1 VSGAG
6 RTVNALTFDIEDYY
20 HVEAF
25 QSVIRREDWHGY
37 ERRVYNSTLKI
48 LEILGRSGIEAT
60 FFILGWV
67 AEHTPGIV
75 KEIQAAG
82 HDIASH
88 GYAHQII
95 YHQTPEQFAGDV
107 QRSLRVIEDIT
118 GEKVLGFRAPSFSVT
133 KRSLWAIEILQSLG
147 LAYDS
152 SVFPIIHDLYGI
164 PDAPRRPYQIA
175 AGFWEFPMTTIRVL
189 GANLPVGGG
198 AYLRVFPYWWTR
210 WGIRQ
215 ANSDGGPAV
224 VYLHPWELDPG
235 HPRIKT
241 SRLNH
246 FRHYTNLEKT
256 EERLVAL
263 CRDFQFTSLR
273 RLLAEVGADRAS

>member
-1 VSGAG
+1 MTSS
-6 RTVNALTFDIEDYY
+6 RQSVNAMTFDVEDYY

-25 QSVIRREDWHGY
+25 QSVIQRENWPGY
-37 ERRVYNSTLKI
+37 ERRVANSTLKI
-48 LEILGRSGIEAT
+48 LDILGRYGITAT

-82 HDIASH
+82 HDIGSH

-95 YHQTPEQFAGDV
+95 YHQTPEEFAHDV
-107 QRSLRVIEDIT
+107 RRSLEIIEGIT

-152 SVFPIIHDLYGI
+152 SVFPIVHDLYGI
-164 PDAPRRPYQIA
+164 PDAPRHPYEIA
-175 AGFWEFPMTTIRVL
+175 DGFWEFPMTTIRIL
-189 GANLPVGGG
+189 GANFPVGGG
-198 AYLRVFPYWWTR
+198 GYLRLFPYWWTR
-210 WGIRQ
+210 WGIRR
-215 ANSDGGPAV
+215 ANSGGDPAV

-235 HPRIKT
+235 HPKIKT
-241 SRLNH
+241 SRINH
-246 FRHYTNLEKT
+246 LRHYTNLEKT
-256 EERLVAL
+256 EDRLIAL
-263 CRDFQFTSLR
+263 CRDFRFTSLR
-273 RLLAEVGADRAS
+273 GLLHRVAD

>member
-1 VSGAG
+1 M
-6 RTVNALTFDIEDYY
+6 TFDVEDYY

-25 QSVIRREDWHGY
+25 QSVIQRQDWDSY

-48 LEILGRSGIEAT
+48 LEILSRYGITAT

-67 AEHTPGIV
+67 AEHTPGVV

-82 HDIASH
+82 HEIGSH

-95 YHQTPEQFAGDV
+95 YHQTPDEFAADV
-107 QRSLRVIEDIT
+107 RRSLEIIEGIT

-133 KRSLWAIEILQSLG
+133 KHSLWAIEILQSFG
-147 LAYDS
+147 LTYDS

-164 PDAPRRPYQIA
+164 PDAPRHPYQIA
-175 AGFWEFPMTTIRVL
+175 EGFWEFPMTTIRIL

-198 AYLRVFPYWWTR
+198 AYFRIFPYWWTR

-215 ANSDGGPAV
+215 ANSDGDPAV

-235 HPRIKT
+235 HPKIKT
-241 SRLNH
+241 SRINH
-246 FRHYTNLEKT
+246 FRHYANLEKT
-256 EERLVAL
+256 EDRLVAL
-263 CRDFQFTSLR
+263 CRDFRFTSLLG
-273 RLLAEVGADRAS
+273 LLDQVAC

>member
-1 VSGAG
+1 MTAS
-6 RTVNALTFDIEDYY
+6 RQSLNAMTFDVEDYY

-25 QSVIRREDWHGY
+25 QSVIQRADWGSY
-37 ERRVYNSTLKI
+37 EGRVYNSTLKI
-48 LEILGRSGIEAT
+48 LDILSRYGIKAT

-67 AEHTPGIV
+67 AEHTPEVV
-75 KEIQAAG
+75 KEIHAAG
-82 HDIASH
+82 HEIGSH

-95 YHQTPEQFAGDV
+95 YQQTQAEFADDV
-107 QRSLRVIEDIT
+107 RRSLEIIEGIT

-164 PDAPRRPYQIA
+164 PDAPRHPYQIA
-175 AGFWEFPMTTIRVL
+175 QGFWEFPMTTIRML

-210 WGIRQ
+210 WGIRR

-235 HPRIKT
+235 HPKIKT
-241 SRLNH
+241 SRINQL
-246 FRHYTNLEKT
+246 RHYINLEKT
-256 EERLVAL
+256 EDRLVAL
-263 CRDFQFTSLR
+263 CRDFRFTSLHG
-273 RLLAEVGADRAS
+273 LLDQVAC

>member
-1 VSGAG
+1 MTASRQAI
-6 RTVNALTFDIEDYY
+6 NAMTFDVEDYY

-25 QSVIRREDWHGY
+25 QSVIQRENWDSY
-37 ERRVYNSTLKI
+37 ESRVYNSTLKI
-48 LEILGRSGIEAT
+48 LEILSRYGIKAT

-67 AEHTPGIV
+67 AEHTPEIV

-82 HDIASH
+82 HEIGSH

-95 YHQTPEQFAGDV
+95 YQQTPDEFAVDV
-107 QRSLRVIEDIT
+107 RRSLEIIEGIT

-164 PDAPRRPYQIA
+164 PDAPRHPYQIA
-175 AGFWEFPMTTIRVL
+175 DGFWEFPMTTIRIL

-198 AYLRVFPYWWTR
+198 AYLRIFPYWWTR
-210 WGIRQ
+210 WGIRR
-215 ANSDGGPAV
+215 ANSNGGPAV
-224 VYLHPWELDPG
+224 VYLHPWEVDPG
-235 HPRIKT
+235 HPKIKT
-241 SRLNH
+241 SRINQL
-246 FRHYTNLEKT
+246 RHYVNLEKT
-256 EERLVAL
+256 EDRLVAL
-263 CRDFQFTSLR
+263 CRDFRFTSLHG
-273 RLLAEVGADRAS
+273 LLDQVAC

>member
-1 VSGAG
+1 
-6 RTVNALTFDIEDYY
+6 
-20 HVEAF
+20 
-25 QSVIRREDWHGY
+25 
-37 ERRVYNSTLKI
+37 
-48 LEILGRSGIEAT
+48 
-60 FFILGWV
+60 V
-67 AEHTPGIV
+67 AERTPAVV

-95 YHQTPEQFAGDV
+95 YHQTPEQFAQDV
-107 QRSLRVIEDIT
+107 RRSLQVIEDIT
-118 GEKVLGFRAPSFSVT
+118 GNKVLGFRAPSFSVT

-152 SVFPIIHDLYGI
+152 SVFPILHDLYGI

-175 AGFWEFPMTTIRVL
+175 EGFWEFPMTTIRVL

-215 ANSDGGPAV
+215 ANSDIGPAV

-256 EERLVAL
+256 EDRLVAL
-263 CRDFQFTSLR
+263 CNDFHFTSLR
-273 RLLAEVGADRAS
+273 RLLDGMAVDCAA

>member
-1 VSGAG
+1 MTTLAQS
-6 RTVNALTFDIEDYY
+6 VNALTFDVEDYY

-25 QSVIRREDWHGY
+25 HSVIQRQDWDGY

-48 LEILGRSGIEAT
+48 LEILARRGITAT

-67 AEHTPGIV
+67 AEHTPDVV

-82 HDIASH
+82 HEIGSH

-95 YHQTPEQFAGDV
+95 YHQTPDEFTADV
-107 QRSLRVIEDIT
+107 RRSLEIIEAIT
-118 GEKVLGFRAPSFSVT
+118 GEKVHGFRAPSFSVT
-133 KRSLWAIEILQSLG
+133 KRSLWAIEILQSFG
-147 LAYDS
+147 LTYDS

-164 PDAPRRPYQIA
+164 PDAPRHPYQIA
-175 AGFWEFPMTTIRVL
+175 PGFWEFPMTTIRIL

-198 AYLRVFPYWWTR
+198 AYFRVFPYWWTR

-215 ANSDGGPAV
+215 ANSDGDPAV

-235 HPRIKT
+235 HPKIKT
-241 SRLNH
+241 SRINH
-246 FRHYTNLEKT
+246 FRHYANLEKT
-256 EERLVAL
+256 EDRLVAL
-263 CRDFQFTSLR
+263 CRDFRFTSLLG
-273 RLLAEVGADRAS
+273 LLDQVAC